1 LSQIVAGVAK
11 TSIKSLH
18 NFCPSP
24 QIAIPLPTQTSNN
37 ACHCKTRSL
46 TIKIYKIMKQNEK
59 NIQKDQEL
67 TKEELENVNGG
78 GKHLNIRRG
87 HGV

>member
-1 LSQIVAGVAK
+1 
-11 TSIKSLH
+11 
-18 NFCPSP
+18 
-24 QIAIPLPTQTSNN
+24 
-37 ACHCKTRSL
+37 
-46 TIKIYKIMKQNEK
+46 MKQNEK

-87 HGV
+87 HGVWSPCDPDLYLYK

>member
-1 LSQIVAGVAK
+1 
-11 TSIKSLH
+11 
-18 NFCPSP
+18 
-24 QIAIPLPTQTSNN
+24 
-37 ACHCKTRSL
+37 
-46 TIKIYKIMKQNEK
+46 MKQNEK